1 MVDSVLRVREDDISP
16 RVSVGRHRRSLALC
30 MSPLLIVDGLSRK
43 SLFYRKLP
51 TEPLNLSV
59 LKLDGSSFG
68 GLSLSLSL
76 SLSLWFVSLIVFVCL
91 LRKCFACREN

>member
-68 GLSLSLSL
+68 NLSLSLSL
-76 SLSLWFVSLIVFVCL
+76 SLSLCGLFL
-91 LRKCFACREN
+91 

>member
-68 GLSLSLSL
+68 NLCLSV